1 MSLVSLFLPGL
12 CSWWSLLVEIC
23 RTTDTL
29 NGVGHS
35 VYILF
40 ATICC
45 HTGRVSRNVF
55 FTDLARAAFTYP
67 FPMDQLSPS
76 YYQVAFTIHTKQIGR
91 SRAIPSSKV
100 HKPCIEGFLFLF
112 KRPVHSWALP
122 PYWGVLDV
130 KKNLIISGIR
140 HWKEISFAANV
151 LKISCNS

>member
-1 MSLVSLFLPGL
+1 MFLPGL

-40 ATICC
+40 ATVCC

-76 YYQVAFTIHTKQIGR
+76 YYQVAFTILTKQIGR

-112 KRPVHSWALP
+112 KRPVHSQSAATVLRGSRREKKSYHQRNQAL
-122 PYWGVLDV
+122 
-130 KKNLIISGIR
+130 KKNELRSKR
-140 HWKEISFAANV
+140 LEN
-151 LKISCNS
+151 LM